1 MRDPQTVPIAHFPFI
16 FFPFFFWVRSP
27 LLFALFFFPFFSWV
41 QSPLFFLFFFLSSPG
56 LGLPYSSFFFFPSPR
71 FGLPGVLPFFF
82 SFLLSLGSSDLN
94 FFFSFLLSLVRWFG
108 FVKSWSSSSGYG
120 SDHFDSA
127 AAMTGSFLRCPSSDN
142 SNWSF
147 PMFCSLKT
155 LKPTTAN
162 SNSNININGLGRFEF
177 AFLFFIFFYDWEIWV
192 CSGIYL
198 CMFNFVLDKKSEM
211 RKVKREK
218 NEKWKKNE
226 LKNRARRKKS
236 GEKKIWP
243 SDRNGAHK

>member
-1 MRDPQTVPIAHFPFI
+1 M
-16 FFPFFFWVRSP
+16 
-27 LLFALFFFPFFSWV
+27 
-41 QSPLFFLFFFLSSPG
+41 
-56 LGLPYSSFFFFPSPR
+56 
-71 FGLPGVLPFFF
+71 
-82 SFLLSLGSSDLN
+82 
-94 FFFSFLLSLVRWFG
+94 
-108 FVKSWSSSSGYG
+108 KSWSNSGGYG
-120 SDHFDSA
+120 SNCFDLAGNGSGCVSRSDLGQIGHGPEDHGWPVSEVPKFRQQQPIVFDIPLLKNSE
-127 AAMTGSFLRCPSSDN
+127 TYHSLNSS
-142 SNWSF
+142 
-147 PMFCSLKT
+147 
-155 LKPTTAN
+155 N